1 VSLLV
6 PWLVFPIVCG
16 LLWLGCGSLVA
27 RLAGLRA
34 GLDLVLPLGYAVV
47 VVVASLAVW
56 VPRGAPLTV
65 ALVVGT
71 ASVGLATLVRRER
84 PSIRR
89 EGVCAFAAA
98 FLVLLAYGAPIL
110 LSGQPTFAGYI
121 SLDDSATWFALTDRA
136 LEHGRDTDGLAP
148 SSYEA
153 TLDSYLSSG
162 YPLGAFL
169 PLGIGAALTGQDV
182 AWVFQP
188 FIASLAALLALVLFA
203 LARSV
208 VLQPWAR
215 AVLAVVAAQPALLYA
230 YAHWT
235 GVKELSAAL
244 LIPLCCALAAAVRRR
259 DLAGDLAPAA
269 AAAALL
275 AVLSPGGAVWLGG
288 AVVVGVLV
296 VGLRAASAHA
306 RRLVPLTLL
315 LTLPALAIA
324 WKFARSGGDVLT
336 SGEELGNLVTPLDP
350 LQIVGVWPSSDFR
363 LEPADGGPAFV
374 LVGLVALLAFVGV
387 VFAAGR
393 RAWAAVGY
401 PVTAI
406 TGAVLIAAAGSPWVD
421 GKALATASPAVL
433 FASLLGCSCL
443 LGSGRRV
450 EAAVAAAAIAGGV
463 LWSNA
468 LAFSGASLAPHD
480 QLVELEE
487 IGERFAGQGPALM
500 TEYQPYGVR
509 HFLRRLDPEGVSE
522 LRRRRIPRL
531 DGTLV
536 EKGQAADLDELALG
550 DVLVYRTIVLRRSP
564 ATSRPASPYV
574 LRWQGV
580 WYEVWQRTDPVT
592 FPVGHLALGA
602 GVHPAAVPRCSAVRS
617 LASSGRTLAVVE
629 RADPLSVLALPP
641 PGQVGR
647 FDVPRRGSYSIW
659 LGGSTRVH
667 AEALVDGRRTG
678 GLRQHLNT
686 AGQYSLLGTVALA
699 AGRHELQVRFARDVL
714 RPGSGGQPA
723 AAGPVVIAPTEQSR
737 SVSTLPAERADG
749 VCDRVLDWVEAL
761 P

>member
-6 PWLVFPIVCG
+6 PWLVFPVVCG
-16 LLWLGCGSLVA
+16 LIWLGCGSLVA

-34 GLDLVLPLGYAVV
+34 GIDLLLPLGYAVV
-47 VVVASLAVW
+47 VVVASFAVW
-56 VPRGAPLTV
+56 IPRGAPLTV

-71 ASVGLATLVRRER
+71 ASLGLATLIRRQR
-84 PSIRR
+84 PSIGR
-89 EGVCAFAAA
+89 EGLCAFVAA

-136 LEHGRDTDGLAP
+136 LEHGRDMEGLPP

-153 TLDSYLSSG
+153 TLDANLSIG

-169 PLGIGAALTGQDV
+169 PLGIAAALSGQDV

-203 LARSV
+203 LARPV
-208 VLQPWAR
+208 VPHPWAR
-215 AVLAVVAAQPALLYA
+215 AVLAFVAAQPALLYA
-230 YAHWT
+230 YADWT
-235 GVKELSAAL
+235 GVKEVSAAL
-244 LIPLCCALAAAVRRR
+244 LIPLCCALAAADRRSG
-259 DLAGDLAPAA
+259 LAGDLAPAT

-288 AVVVGVLV
+288 AIAVGVLML
-296 VGLRAASAHA
+296 GLRATTGSA
-306 RRLVPLTLL
+306 RRMLPLTLL

-324 WKFARSGGDVLT
+324 WTFARSGGDVLT
-336 SGEELGNLVTPLDP
+336 SGEELGNLVKPLDP
-350 LQIVGVWPSSDFR
+350 LQIAGVWPSSDFR
-363 LEPADGGPAFV
+363 LEPADRGPTLV
-374 LVGLVALLAFVGV
+374 LIGLVAVLALVGV

-393 RAWAAVGY
+393 RAWAAVAY
-401 PVTAI
+401 PVTALA
-406 TGAVLIAAAGSPWVD
+406 GAALIAAAGSPWVD

-433 FASLLGCSCL
+433 FASLLGCAWL
-443 LGSGRRV
+443 LDGGRRV
-450 EAAVAAAAIAGGV
+450 EAAVATAAIAGGV
-463 LWSNA
+463 LWSNV
-468 LAFSGASLAPHD
+468 LAFTGVSLAPRD
-480 QLVELEE
+480 QLVELEQ

-550 DVLVYRTIVLRRSP
+550 DVLVYRTLVLRRSP
-564 ATSRPASPYV
+564 TASRPASPYL
-574 LRWQGV
+574 LRWQGA
-580 WYEVWQRTDPVT
+580 WYEVWQRPDPAT
-592 FPVGHLALGA
+592 APVGHLPLGD
-602 GVHPAAVPRCSAVRS
+602 GVQPAAVPRCTAVRS

-629 RADPLSVLALPP
+629 RDEPLFPLALPP
-641 PGQVGR
+641 PGEAASL
-647 FDVPRRGSYSIW
+647 DVARRGTYSIW

-667 AEALVDGRRTG
+667 AEALVDGRRAG
-678 GLRQHLNT
+678 GLRHQLNT
-686 AGQYSLLGTVALA
+686 AGQYSLLATVALA
-699 AGRHELQVRFARDVL
+699 EGRHEVEVRFARDVL
-714 RPGSGGQPA
+714 RPGSGGPPA
-723 AAGPVVIAPTEQSR
+723 AAGPIVIAPAKQSR
-737 SVSTLPAERADG
+737 SVSTLPAGRAEG